1 MALMTSSQR
10 SLLVRLSFASW
21 RMIVQA
27 TPAAAL
33 RTENERLSQLMGKQ
47 KDSIW
52 VMNKEGLIEVAIREL
67 GLTRVQAG
75 KETVVT
81 LRERIRRARAQNTA
95 DADPLKKIPPG
106 LDRMK
111 VDQLTA
117 ECTKRLLST
126 ATLKTRP
133 QMILAIREDVANRLQ
148 ATPED
153 MEVDKEGRKTEW
165 LDVGTPERPP
175 RRARG

>member
-1 MALMTSSQR
+1 MMPSQR
-10 SLLVRLSFASW
+10 SLLVRLTFVTW
-21 RMIVQA
+21 KMIVQA
-27 TPAAAL
+27 TLAEAL
-33 RTENERLSQLMGKQ
+33 GTEVRCLKQLLGKG
-47 KDSIW
+47 KESIW

-67 GLTRVQAG
+67 NMTRVQAG
-75 KETVVT
+75 AETVLT
-81 LRERIRRARAQNTA
+81 LRERIRKARALNIVE
-95 DADPLKKIPPG
+95 ADPLRKIPPG

-111 VDQLTA
+111 ADQLAT

-133 QMILAIREDVANRLQ
+133 QMILAIREDVANRQQ

-153 MEVDKEGRKTEW
+153 MEVDQEGRKAEW
-165 LDVGTPERPP
+165 HDVGTPERPP